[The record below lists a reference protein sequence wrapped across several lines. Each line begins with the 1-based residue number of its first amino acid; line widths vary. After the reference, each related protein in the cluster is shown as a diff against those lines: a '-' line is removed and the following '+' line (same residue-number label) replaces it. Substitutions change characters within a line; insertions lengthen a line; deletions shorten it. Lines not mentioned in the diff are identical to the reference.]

1 MSSPFGKNVLP
12 FRSSPVWKKPTKGG
26 GSGGPTVD
34 AHTKDYVD
42 GLTAAT
48 RAENDKRFSQIL
60 DKLDG
65 LPSKNSQTVTILGAA
80 GALFL
85 GLLAVLAFAGDRFDG
100 GMSASTDAA
109 VSQSVI
115 SEMDE
120 KIDKMIDKQA
130 EENQK
135 MIDALADHHKGQ
147 KGFDGPDE

>member
-1 MSSPFGKNVLP
+1 MKINTGREKVISLDSYRRKS
-12 FRSSPVWKKPTKGG
+12 RKTGG
-26 GSGGPTVD
+26 GGGGNNVDSETKNYVD
-34 AHTKDYVD
+34 AKTE
-42 GLTAAT
+42 AT

-109 VSQSVI
+109 VSQAVI
-115 SEMDE
+115 SELDE

-130 EENQK
+130 AENQK
-135 MIDALADHHKGQ
+135 MINALADHHKNQ
-147 KGFDGPDE
+147 SGFKAP

>member
-1 MSSPFGKNVLP
+1 MKINTGKEKVVSLDSY
-12 FRSSPVWKKPTKGG
+12 RKKPKKTGGNGG
-26 GSGGPTVD
+26 GSVD
-34 AHTKDYVD
+34 AETKNYVD
-42 GLTAAT
+42 ARTEAT

-109 VSQSVI
+109 VSKEVI
-115 SEMDE
+115 SELDQ

-130 EENQK
+130 LENQK
-135 MIDALADHHKGQ
+135 MIDALADHHKNQ
-147 KGFDGPDE
+147 PDFKSPN